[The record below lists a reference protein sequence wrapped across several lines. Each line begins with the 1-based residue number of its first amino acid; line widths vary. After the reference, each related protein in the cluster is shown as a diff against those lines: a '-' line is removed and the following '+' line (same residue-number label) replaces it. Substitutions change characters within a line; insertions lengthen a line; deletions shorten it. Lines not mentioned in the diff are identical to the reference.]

1 MLITSLWGAGPLMV
15 VLKASHAAFA
25 SNGTLWPP
33 TARDCVET
41 IAASYVED
49 VRPTRL
55 DVDVPLISLV
65 GFLGRFYPVST
76 F

>member
-1 MLITSLWGAGPLMV
+1 MV
-15 VLKASHAAFA
+15 VLKASYAAFA

-55 DVDVPLISLV
+55 DVDVPLRSLV
-65 GFLGRFYPVST
+65 GFLGRFDPVST

>member
-1 MLITSLWGAGPLMV
+1 MLIKSLWGAGPLMV

-49 VRPTRL
+49 VRPTR
-55 DVDVPLISLV
+55 VLIWI
-65 GFLGRFYPVST
+65 FIF
-76 F
+76 